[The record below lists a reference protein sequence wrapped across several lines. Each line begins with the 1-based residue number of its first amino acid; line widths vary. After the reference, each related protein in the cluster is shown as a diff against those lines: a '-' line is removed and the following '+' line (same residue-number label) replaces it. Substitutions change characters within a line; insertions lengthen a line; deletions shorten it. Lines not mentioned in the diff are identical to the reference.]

1 MPDKSVTPQ
10 PRDRVRSS
18 SPIPRRSR
26 HSGREDVVERV
37 VEKASTA
44 IVYPVLTRT
53 NYAEWALVMRVNLQ
67 AVGLWEVISKGA
79 GDYRE
84 DRNALAALL
93 RAVPLEM
100 QAGLAMKESVME
112 AWEAIWSIRV
122 GADKVKEANAE
133 KVHREFNDIAFK
145 PGECVEEFAL
155 RISALANQLR
165 SLGDDLPDKKV
176 VKKMLQSVPEDL
188 EQVAISME
196 TLLDLDKMS
205 IEVAA
210 GHLQAVESHRNRKQS
225 STGKEV
231 AGQLLLTEEQ
241 WRPRSKAAPGEKSEG
256 SSSGGSGAGR
266 GRVRGHGG
274 GHGGSARSFSC

>member
-1 MPDKSVTPQ
+1 MPDKSVTPP

-26 HSGREDVVERV
+26 HSGREVVVERV

-67 AVGLWEVISKGA
+67 AAGLWEVISKGA

-100 QAGLAMKESVME
+100 QAGLAVKESAME
-112 AWEAIWSIRV
+112 AWEAIRSIRV

-133 KVHREFNDIAFK
+133 KVRREFDDIAFK

-155 RISALANQLR
+155 RISGLANQLR

-176 VKKMLQSVPEDL
+176 VKKMLQFVPEDL
-188 EQVAISME
+188 EQVAIPME
-196 TLLDLDKMS
+196 TLLDLDKTS
-205 IEVAA
+205 IKVAA
-210 GHLQAVESHRNRKQS
+210 SHLQAVESHRNRKQS

-231 AGQLLLTEEQ
+231 AG
-241 WRPRSKAAPGEKSEG
+241 
-256 SSSGGSGAGR
+256 
-266 GRVRGHGG
+266 
-274 GHGGSARSFSC
+274 